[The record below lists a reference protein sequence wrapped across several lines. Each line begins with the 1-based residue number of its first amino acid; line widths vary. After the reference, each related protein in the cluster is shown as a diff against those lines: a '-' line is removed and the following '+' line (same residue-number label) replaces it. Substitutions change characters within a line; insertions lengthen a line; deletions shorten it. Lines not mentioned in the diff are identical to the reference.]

1 MLLVNKIHHI
11 GLVPR
16 GALGRSRVALC
27 AVFAAHGFIYASW
40 AVRVPAVKQQTG
52 ASPAALGLALLGLSA
67 GAVATML
74 IAGALC
80 RRFGNRPVAVVSCA
94 LLSVTLV
101 LPALA
106 RSAVTLG
113 LALAVFGAAYGGLNV
128 AMNSIAVD
136 LVAALD
142 RPVMPSFHA
151 AWSFGGLAGAGIGG
165 LLAPHLSP
173 ARHLLL
179 VALAGLLVTAIVGR
193 TLLPA
198 SHPAE
203 RSAEAGRTAADRA
216 GPAGPAAD
224 RAGPAVTATDRGAPS
239 GRPPRQVPAPHRR
252 LGTIQAVGLFGL
264 IGLCAAY
271 DEGAIGDWGA
281 LHLRQDLGASAGLA
295 AAGYAAFAL
304 AEATGRLSGTTL
316 LERLG
321 RTRVLVLGGFT
332 ACVGMLV
339 AALAP
344 DVWLALAGFAATGL
358 GLANLF
364 PAAIARAG
372 LLAGSAGVALASMLG
387 YSGFLLG
394 PPAIGFLANEF
405 GLRVGLTT
413 LSFLAL
419 AAAVIAYLSRDTVS
433 MVRPMPA
440 EAFSATTPDG
450 SIEGSFIGSGPA
462 LLLLHGGPAMTDYMD
477 MLDGETSGWRSI
489 RYQQRGLPPSAVDG
503 PLTVDGHVADAIAVL
518 DSLGVDRAVVLGH
531 SWGGYL
537 ALNLA
542 RSHPD
547 RVAGLVLVDPLG
559 VVGDG
564 GAAETG
570 RQLGER
576 LLPAVAEQHAEIAV
590 RLAGPDP
597 TDADMLA
604 SLRLYWPGYFADPAA
619 APPLPSHIRVS
630 VAGYAA
636 TFASVAQHFADG
648 FGEELREL
656 RIPAVFVLGELSPMP
671 VSQGQQT
678 AALLPIAEVTVVPA
692 AGHLP
697 WHEQPGCVATALGR
711 IRELAAIPDAP

>member
-1 MLLVNKIHHI
+1 MPLVSKIHHL

-16 GALGRSRVALC
+16 GSLGRSRVALC

-52 ASPAALGLALLGLSA
+52 ASSAALGLALLCMSA

-74 IAGALC
+74 VAGALC
-80 RRFGNRPVAVVSCA
+80 RRFGNRPVAVISCA
-94 LLSVTLV
+94 LLSVTLI

-106 RSAVTLG
+106 HSATMLG

-136 LVAALD
+136 LVAALR

-173 ARHLLL
+173 VRHLLL
-179 VALAGLLVTAIVGR
+179 VALAGLLVTAIAGR
-193 TLLPA
+193 TLLSTA
-198 SHPAE
+198 TATAE
-203 RSAEAGRTAADRA
+203 RHAGADRA
-216 GPAGPAAD
+216 GTGPADYDRTGAD
-224 RAGPAVTATDRGAPS
+224 RADADRADPS
-239 GRPPRQVPAPHRR
+239 SRPTRQVPARHRALETVR
-252 LGTIQAVGLFGL
+252 AVGLFGL

-304 AEATGRLSGTTL
+304 AEATGRLSGTAL

-321 RTRVLVLGGFT
+321 RTRVLVLGGLT
-332 ACVGMLV
+332 ACAGMLV

-364 PAAIARAG
+364 PAAITRAG

-394 PPAIGFLANEF
+394 PPAIGFLASEF

-419 AAAVIAYLSRDTVS
+419 AAAVIAYLSRDTAII
-433 MVRPMPA
+433 VRPMPA
-440 EAFSATTPDG
+440 EAFSVTTPDG
-450 SIEGSFIGSGPA
+450 SIEGSFIGSGPP
-462 LLLLHGGPAMTDYMD
+462 LLLLHGGPAMTDYMG
-477 MLDGETSGWRSI
+477 MLDEETSGWRSI

-503 PLTVDGHVADAIAVL
+503 PLTVEGHVADAIAVL
-518 DSLGVDRAVVLGH
+518 DSLKVGRAVVLGH

-537 ALNLA
+537 ALHLA
-542 RSHPD
+542 RTHPD
-547 RVAGLVLVDPLG
+547 RVAGLVIVDPLG

-564 GAAETG
+564 GAAEMG
-570 RQLGER
+570 KHLRER
-576 LLPAVAEQHAEIAV
+576 LLPTAVEQYPAIEA
-590 RLAGPDP
+590 RLEGPDP
-597 TDADMLA
+597 ADADMLA
-604 SLRLYWPGYFADPAA
+604 SLRLIWPGYFADPAA
-619 APPLPSHIRVS
+619 APPIPSYIRVS
-630 VAGYAA
+630 VAGYMA

-648 FGEELREL
+648 FGEKLRDL
-656 RIPAVFVLGELSPMP
+656 RIPAVFVLGERSPMP
-671 VSQGQQT
+671 VSEGEQT
-678 AALLPIAEVTVVPA
+678 AALLPMAEVTVVPA

-697 WHEQPGCVATALGR
+697 WHEQPGCVAAALGR